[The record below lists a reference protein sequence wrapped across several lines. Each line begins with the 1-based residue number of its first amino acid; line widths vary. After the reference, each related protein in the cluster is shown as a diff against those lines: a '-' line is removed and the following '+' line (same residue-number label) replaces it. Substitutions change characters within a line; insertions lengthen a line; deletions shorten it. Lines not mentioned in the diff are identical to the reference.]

1 MTTEWGT
8 RDEVGVPT
16 NRMGDTKPN
25 GGHGMKLG
33 SLNFLYLRNW
43 FFRSG
48 SGGDLTRRV
57 AHAGLVSPVGSREGA
72 VGADRQPILGC
83 QDKF

>member
-1 MTTEWGT
+1 MTS
-8 RDEVGVPT
+8 
-16 NRMGDTKPN
+16 
-25 GGHGMKLG
+25 G
-33 SLNFLYLRNW
+33 SLNFVDLRDW

-57 AHAGLVSPVGSREGA
+57 APGGLVAPVGSREAA